1 MTRCALEWRSV
12 SFVVP
17 YGFWMRPK
25 TIIDGLELSVPEG
38 AALGL
43 VGPNGAGKTTTI
55 KLGAGLIRPASG
67 QVFINGKP
75 SLHSRSRICLGL
87 LTETQYIYPHLK
99 LYEWLTM
106 AAGLSGLTGADR
118 NRRVCEVL
126 EKMDLVS
133 KANQLMRTLS
143 KGQTQRA
150 GIAQALIH
158 KPSILLLDE
167 PMSGLDPLWRYRIQE
182 ILLAFKAGG
191 GTLLFSSHILS
202 DVERLSDEVALIDGG
217 RICCR
222 RENGLSRKPAPCE
235 GLRLG
240 SDAPVSRRSRAF
252 RRTGKP
258 PLRATGPGFFLH
270 TRSDLRN
277 GLPVR
282 AAACGNN
289 RYRSQT
295 GLKLST
301 VPGSDRIARGT
312 IT

>member
-217 RICCR
+217 RICWKG
-222 RENGLSRKPAPCE
+222 GLSEMPRRVKGYEARIRCANPDAIA
-235 GLRLG
+235 GLAKDGEAALQADG
-240 SDAPVSRRSRAF
+240 SWLLVIPKSRRD
-252 RRTGKP
+252 
-258 PLRATGPGFFLH
+258 
-270 TRSDLRN
+270 DLIQ
-277 GLPVR
+277 
-282 AAACGNN
+282 AAACGIIMLE
-289 RYRSQT
+289 SLGPKLQEIEEVLFGVQT
-295 GLKLST
+295 GLHEERL
-301 VPGSDRIARGT
+301 
-312 IT
+312 